1 MEKFEIYNDI
11 AERTGGDIYV
21 GVVGPV
27 RTGKSTFIRNFME
40 KLVLENIED
49 KNEKERAIDELPQS
63 GAGKTIMTT
72 QPKFVPNEAVNI
84 KIGENSNARIRLID
98 CVGYAIDGANGFME
112 EEGMPRMVKTPWSE
126 EELPFEKAAEIGTSK
141 VISEHSTIAVLVT
154 TDGTITG
161 IDRVSYEKAE
171 ERVVREL
178 QSSNK
183 PFIVLLNSK
192 NPESTETK
200 ALASTLEEKYN
211 VSVIVSDVSLINSKE
226 IDNILEAIL
235 KEFYISKLNI
245 ELPNW
250 VRALPVSSSLVST
263 IMKNVKEMTENVVR
277 MRDLGELCLNAS
289 LFTEFESAD
298 VLNIDYGKGEA
309 NIKLDVSKALFYKML
324 SVECGVDIPDDFYLM
339 SYMKHLTHAK
349 TEYDKLKSALDQV
362 KETGYG
368 VVIPTLDEMT
378 LEEPQITKKGN
389 NSQVKLRATAPSL
402 HIMRVDVETEVCP
415 AVGTAEQSENLAK
428 FMLSEFESNP
438 QGIWDTNMFGKPLSS
453 FVQEGIN
460 AKIHNIPNEAQVKM
474 RKTMTKIVNEGK
486 GGIICI
492 LL

>member
-40 KLVLENIED
+40 KLVLANIEN
-49 KNEKERAIDELPQS
+49 KNDRERAIDELPQS

-72 QPKFVPNEAVNI
+72 QPKFVPNEAVKINI
-84 KIGENSNARIRLID
+84 GDNSSARVRLID
-98 CVGYAIDGANGFME
+98 CVGYMVDGSNGFME
-112 EEGMPRMVKTPWSE
+112 EDSPRLVQTPWSE
-126 EELPFEKAAEIGTSK
+126 EEIPFVKAAEIGTSK
-141 VISEHSTIAVLVT
+141 VINEHSTIAVLVT

-161 IDRVSYEKAE
+161 IDRVAYEKAE

-178 QSSNK
+178 KLAGK
-183 PFIVLLNSK
+183 PFIILLNSMM
-192 NPESTETK
+192 PEAKETLS
-200 ALASTLEEKYN
+200 LANSLQEKYDATVVARN
-211 VSVIVSDVSLINSKE
+211 VETLTNDE
-226 IDNILEAIL
+226 IDEILESIL
-235 KEFYISKLNI
+235 KEFYVSRLDI
-245 ELPNW
+245 ELPSW
-250 VRALPVSSSLVST
+250 VRALPASSSLITS
-263 IMKNVKEMTENVVR
+263 IMKNVRLLTENLTR
-277 MRDLGELCLNAS
+277 MREVQNICESSQMFD
-289 LFTEFESAD
+289 EFSGA
-298 VLNIDYGKGEA
+298 VVVGIDYGTGEA
-309 NIKLDVSKALFYKML
+309 IVKIDVSKDLFYKIL
-324 SVECGVDIPDDFYLM
+324 SEECGVEILDDFYLM
-339 SYMKHLTHAK
+339 SYMKHLSFAK
-349 TEYDKLKSALDQV
+349 AEYDKLKSALDQV

-368 VVIPTLDEMT
+368 VVVPTLDEMT
-378 LEEPQITKKGN
+378 LEEPQIIKKGGA
-389 NSQVKLRATAPSL
+389 SQVKLKATAPSL

-415 AVGTAEQSENLAK
+415 AVGSAEQSENLAK

-453 FVQEGIN
+453 FVCEGIN
-460 AKIHNIPNEAQVKM
+460 SKIHNIPTEAQVKM

>member
-11 AERTGGDIYV
+11 AVRTGGDIYV

-40 KLVLENIED
+40 KIVLDNIQDEND
-49 KNEKERAIDELPQS
+49 RERAIDELPQS

-72 QPKFVPNEAVNI
+72 QPKFVPNEAVKIN
-84 KIGENSNARIRLID
+84 IGENSSARVRLID
-98 CVGYAIDGANGFME
+98 CVGYAINGANGFME
-112 EEGMPRMVKTPWSE
+112 EEGMPRMVQTPWCD

-141 VISEHSTIAVLVT
+141 VITEHSTIAVLVT
-154 TDGTITG
+154 TDGSITG
-161 IDRVSYEKAE
+161 IDRADYEKAE

-178 QSSNK
+178 KAAGK
-183 PFIVLLNSK
+183 PFVILLNSVNK
-192 NPESTETK
+192 DSFETTT
-200 ALASTLEEKYN
+200 LARSLEEKYDACVITQN
-211 VSVIVSDVSLINSKE
+211 VASLDASD
-226 IDNILEAIL
+226 IDNLLESIL

-245 ELPNW
+245 ELPSW
-250 VRALPVSSSLVST
+250 VRALPASATLIT
-263 IMKNVKEMTENVVR
+263 NIMKNLRDVNSNIYKMKDLEN
-277 MRDLGELCLNAS
+277 LCECAKDCD
-289 LFTEFESAD
+289 EFESAGI
-298 VLNIDYGKGEA
+298 LNIDYGTGEA
-309 NIKLDVSKALFYKML
+309 FVKIDISKELFYQML
-324 SVECGVDIPDDFYLM
+324 SEECGVEIKDDFYLM

-368 VVIPTLDEMT
+368 VVVPTLDEMT
-378 LEEPQITKKGN
+378 LEEPQIIKKGN
-389 NSQVKLRATAPSL
+389 NSQVKLKATAPSL

-415 AVGTAEQSENLAK
+415 AVGSAEQSENLAK

-438 QGIWDTNMFGKPLSS
+438 QGIWETNMFGKPLSA
-453 FVQEGIN
+453 FVQEGIS
-460 AKIHNIPNEAQVKM
+460 AKINNIPNEAEIKM

>member
-40 KLVLENIED
+40 NVVLDNIINI
-49 KNEKERAIDELPQS
+49 NEKERAIDELPQS

-72 QPKFVPNEAVNI
+72 QPKFVPSEAVQIN
-84 KIGENSNARIRLID
+84 IGENSTARVRLID
-98 CVGYAIDGANGFME
+98 CVGYAIDGANGFIE
-112 EEGMPRMVKTPWSE
+112 EDGEPRMVKTPWND
-126 EELPFEKAAEIGTSK
+126 EELPFVKAAEIGTSK

-154 TDGTITG
+154 TDGSITD
-161 IDRVSYEKAE
+161 IDRSSYEKAE

-178 QSSNK
+178 QASGK
-183 PFIVLLNSK
+183 PFVVLLNSK
-192 NPESTETK
+192 NPESNETK
-200 ALASTLEEKYN
+200 TLAKALQEKYN
-211 VSVIVSDVSLINSKE
+211 VTVITSDVADIEEKE
-226 IDNILEAIL
+226 ITEILESIL

-245 ELPNW
+245 ELPTW
-250 VRALPVSSSLVST
+250 VRALPISSSLVST
-263 IMKNVKEMTENVVR
+263 IIKNVKEITENTIR
-277 MRDLGELCLNAS
+277 MRDLDVLCENAGEFN
-289 LFTEFESAD
+289 EFESASII
-298 VLNIDYGKGEA
+298 NINYGKGEA
-309 NIKLDVSKALFYKML
+309 NINLNVAKSLFYKML
-324 SVECGVDIPDDFYLM
+324 SEECGVDILDDFYLM
-339 SYMKHLTHAK
+339 SYMKHLAHAK
-349 TEYDKLKSALDQV
+349 TEYDKLKTALDQV

-368 VVIPTLDEMT
+368 VVVPTLSEMT
-378 LEEPQITKKGN
+378 LEEPKITKKGN

-415 AVGTAEQSENLAK
+415 AVGSAEQSENLAK

-438 QGIWDTNMFGKPLSS
+438 QGIWETNMFGKPLSS
-453 FVQEGIN
+453 FVQEGIS
-460 AKIHNIPNEAQVKM
+460 AKINNIPNEAQVKM